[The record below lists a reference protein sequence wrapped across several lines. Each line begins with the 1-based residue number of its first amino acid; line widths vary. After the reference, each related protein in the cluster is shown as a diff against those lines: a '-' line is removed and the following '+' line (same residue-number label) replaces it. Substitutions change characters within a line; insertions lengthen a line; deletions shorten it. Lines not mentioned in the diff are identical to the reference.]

1 MDIHQIG
8 SVLLQIGISALVICF
23 LYGLYGFIEGFEEY
37 EREQLMRL
45 RCARRW
51 SDQNWLTTLEELSD
65 KRSTSLFTADSDR
78 EDWVPSMEEMQGC
91 ASADQTQEVGYWT
104 LDRMEYSIV
113 GETAFQRIP
122 VGISLGEDQLR

>member
-8 SVLLQIGISALVICF
+8 SVLLQIGIAALVICF
-23 LYGLYGFIEGFEEY
+23 LYGLYGFIEGFEED

-65 KRSTSLFTADSDR
+65 KRLTSLSTVGFDQ
-78 EDWVPSMEEMQGC
+78 EEIVPSVEVKQV
-91 ASADQTQEVGYWT
+91 SAWVDQTQEACFWT
-104 LDRMEYSIV
+104 LERTEYSIV

-122 VGISLGEDQLR
+122 VGISLGEDKLG